1 LDELKVFCLNKANGC
16 EAIVERGGMQDHLT
30 KTCVH
35 HCCVN
40 TTAGC
45 VEKGSKAAL
54 SKHIDEVCAFVS
66 LKCPNGCKYVGT
78 RQTMPTHLAEQCERT
93 PCRHQ
98 AEVGNNCIPIRS

>member
-40 TTAGC
+40 ANVGC

-54 SKHIDEVCAFVS
+54 SKHIDEVCVFVK
-66 LKCPNGCKYVGT
+66 LNCPNGEAFGCKHVGT
-78 RQTMPTHLAEQCERT
+78 RQSMATHLAEKCNRT

-98 AEVGNNCIPIRS
+98 SKVK